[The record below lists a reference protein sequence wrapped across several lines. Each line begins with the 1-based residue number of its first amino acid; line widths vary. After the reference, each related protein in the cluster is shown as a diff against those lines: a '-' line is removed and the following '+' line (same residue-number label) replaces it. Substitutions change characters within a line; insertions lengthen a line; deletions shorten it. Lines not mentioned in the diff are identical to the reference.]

1 MPGQGVKQQRLL
13 SRDRRGFT
21 FFFFLLYFQ
30 LGLLF
35 THPLLM
41 EVSTV
46 FGVVRVEKLSAPPE
60 EKKRE
65 DEIKKR
71 GGVGGVTT

>member
-1 MPGQGVKQQRLL
+1 
-13 SRDRRGFT
+13 
-21 FFFFLLYFQ
+21 
-30 LGLLF
+30 
-35 THPLLM
+35 M